1 MSWVLFTLG
10 AVFLQT
16 GRNALQSKLSDKVD
30 TLCVTLS
37 RFLFA
42 PPIALAYLLLL
53 SYLSQPSFD
62 SHANVQPAWLE
73 LPQFSLSFVLVV
85 ILAIPHVL
93 KTATLIGV
101 VQPA

>member
-30 TLCVTLS
+30 TLGVTLS

-62 SHANVQPAWLE
+62 STANVQPALLQ
-73 LPQFSLSFVLVV
+73 LPPFSLSFVIMALLAPSSKIAVTPYLVH
-85 ILAIPHVL
+85 L
-93 KTATLIGV
+93 
-101 VQPA
+101 

>member
-30 TLCVTLS
+30 TLGVTLS

-62 SHANVQPAWLE
+62 SHANVRPAWLE

-85 ILAIPHVL
+85 VLAALGGCVS
-93 KTATLIGV
+93 V
-101 VQPA
+101 VFQKE